1 MIVLVGFMGAGKT
14 TVGHIVAERLGM
26 PFVDSDLVIEQ
37 RLQRTIRDIF
47 AIEGEVWF
55 RDLERQ
61 VIDELIR
68 GPEAVVALGGGALG
82 DARTRAVLRN
92 SHVVYLDVE
101 LAEAMER
108 VRHDEYRPL
117 LHRAG
122 LDELYSARD
131 PVYRDI
137 AGLRVDTN
145 GRRPEAVAREVLSFL
160 TALPSLPAGVRSV
173 FISPVG
179 GTYHAYIGSSLL
191 GHVPSLVPGLEDA
204 EAVAL
209 VHGPADR
216 AEAQRVADNLEAT
229 GLRVYDFL
237 GPDSESAKTFA
248 AAAEL
253 AEAMAEVALHRSDV
267 MVVVGGEPLCELAG
281 FVAATFN
288 RGMSLVLVPT
298 TLVGQADSAVGGKN
312 GLNLSQG
319 RNLVGTIHQPR
330 AVICD
335 VDVALDHRDRGFK
348 AGLAEIA
355 KHGFISATGLLDVVQ
370 ASAGR
375 AVAGDPEVIQDLVVR
390 SLEVKADVVSRDER
404 EQGDRTYLN
413 YGHTF
418 AHAIDQIAGSEM
430 DGGDSLGLGLCCA
443 AELARAQ
450 NRLEDSVVDLHRE
463 VLRALGLQ
471 TRGRLD
477 LEAMQAAWLRDKK
490 YWRGVRFV
498 VLNDLGSPESGV
510 TADQAV
516 LREVVARVGGER
528 DVTGPRSA

>member
-1 MIVLVGFMGAGKT
+1 MGAGKT

-37 RLQRTIRDIF
+37 RLGRSIRDIF
-47 AIEGEVWF
+47 ATEGEAWF
-55 RDLERQ
+55 RDIERR
-61 VIDELIR
+61 VIDELVR
-68 GPEAVVALGGGALG
+68 GPEAVIALGGGALG

-101 LAEAMER
+101 LAEAMDR

-122 LDELYSARD
+122 LDELHSGRD

-137 AGLRVDTN
+137 ATFRVDTN
-145 GRRPEAVAREVLSFL
+145 GRRPEAVALEVVSLL
-160 TALPSLPAGVRSV
+160 TELPSLPEGVRSV

-179 GTYHAYIGSSLL
+179 GTYHAYVGSSLL
-191 GHVPSLVPGLEDA
+191 DHVPSLVPGLEDA
-204 EAVAL
+204 EAIAL
-209 VHGPADR
+209 VHGLQDR
-216 AEAQRVADNLEAT
+216 AEARRVAETLRSE
-229 GLRVYDFL
+229 GLQVYDFVA
-237 GPDSESAKTFA
+237 PDSERDKSFR

-253 AEAMAEVALHRSDV
+253 AEAMAEVALHRTDV

-281 FVAATFN
+281 FVASTFN

-335 VDVALDHRDRGFK
+335 VDVALDNPDRGFK
-348 AGLAEIA
+348 AGLAEIV
-355 KHGFISATGLLDVVQ
+355 KHGFISRTGLLSVVQ
-370 ASAGR
+370 ANADR
-375 AVAGDPEVIQDLVVR
+375 AALGDPEIIQDLVVR
-390 SLEVKADVVSRDER
+390 SLEVKADIVSRDER

-418 AHAIDQIAGSEM
+418 AHAIDQIAGS
-430 DGGDSLGLGLCCA
+430 DTDDGDSLGLGLCCA
-443 AELARAQ
+443 AELARVQ
-450 NRLEDSVVDLHRE
+450 NRLPDTVVDLHSQI
-463 VLRALGLQ
+463 LQALGLQ
-471 TRGRLD
+471 TQGRLN

-490 YWRGVRFV
+490 YRRGVRFV

-510 TADQAV
+510 TADETV
-516 LREVVARVGGER
+516 LREVVLRVSGEV
-528 DVTGPRSA
+528 DAAGPHPLVPHDGT

>member
-1 MIVLVGFMGAGKT
+1 MGAGKT

-37 RLQRTIRDIF
+37 RLQRPIRDIF
-47 AIEGEVWF
+47 ATEGEAWF
-55 RDLERQ
+55 RDVERQ
-61 VIDELIR
+61 VIDELVR
-68 GPEAVVALGGGALG
+68 GPSAVVALGGGALG

-101 LAEAMER
+101 LAEAMDR

-117 LHRAG
+117 LHREG
-122 LDELYSARD
+122 LDKLYSERD

-145 GRRPEAVAREVLSFL
+145 GRRPEAVAREVLGFL
-160 TALPSLPAGVRSV
+160 TALPSVPEGVRSV

-191 GHVPSLVPGLEDA
+191 DHVPSLVPGLEDA

-209 VHGPADR
+209 VHGAGDR
-216 AEAQRVADNLEAT
+216 THARRVAEKLEAG

-237 GPDSESAKTFA
+237 VPDSEADKSFRA
-248 AAAEL
+248 AARL
-253 AEAMAEVALHRSDV
+253 AEAMAEVALHRGDV

-281 FVAATFN
+281 FVASTFN

-312 GLNLSQG
+312 GLNLSHG

-335 VDVALDHRDRGFK
+335 VDVALGHRDRGFK

-355 KHGFISATGLLDVVQ
+355 KHGFISSTGLLPVVR
-370 ASAGR
+370 ANADR

-390 SLEVKADVVSRDER
+390 SLEVKADIVSRDER

-418 AHAIDQIAGSEM
+418 AHAIDQVVSSDM

-450 NRLEDSVVDLHRE
+450 NRLPDAVVALHSE
-463 VLRALGLQ
+463 VLQALGLQ
-471 TRGRLD
+471 TRGSLN

-490 YWRGVRFV
+490 YRRGVRFV
-498 VLNDLGSPESGV
+498 VLNALGSPESGV
-510 TADQAV
+510 TADETV
-516 LREVVARVGGER
+516 LREVVARVSGER
-528 DVTGPRSA
+528 DIAGPRSA